1 VKRRQSRTSYYNV
14 LAVEFNWF
22 IGRHSCDISLKF
34 WLIEEVSN
42 HSFML
47 NRRLNEAFLKFYLL
61 RQCALAGDNIGSRAD
76 ISMNS
81 GR

>member
-1 VKRRQSRTSYYNV
+1 MRH
-14 LAVEFNWF
+14 LAE
-22 IGRHSCDISLKF
+22 IL
-34 WLIEEVSN
+34 LIEEVSN